1 MEATGGVNA
10 AQHQAKIVREGDTTL
25 PYTQEM
31 RLILLLLISSVS
43 IHALDFK
50 HLLEKTGN
58 FVEKLREKTF
68 LKFAE
73 LFERTGIISLGGRLA
88 EMRSKMWNKLMLRLP
103 KEKNKELEEKLEKI
117 QAKRR
122 NTTNGSKHSIYK
134 INARKNVGQSL
145 FQSDILLTKQQAD
158 EIMEG
163 IEKEFGRDKRQA
175 FVDESYP
182 NTTWQKGVF
191 YRFHKK
197 TGKITRRVFRV
208 AAKQWQ
214 EASCINFFEDRY
226 RIANDSIVVFEED
239 GCWSVIGRAGGKQPL
254 SLGNGCDEVG
264 TALHEIGHA
273 LGLYHTMSR
282 YDRDDFITLA
292 FENLEAAFVDEYIKV
307 TRENSNDYGHPYDY
321 GSIMHYGQTSSSK
334 NDRPTMVADDIK
346 YQAAMGSHMLSFI
359 DKSTIN
365 DHYKCKEKCPM
376 ATSAKCKNNGFPHPR
391 NCSECICPNGYGGA
405 LCDERPNGCGATL
418 KAKKEWQYLIDRLGF
433 GEEERD
439 EFTFCNYWIEAPERF
454 AVEIEIVSISDGFD
468 EDGCVLGGVEIKS
481 KDDQTVTGY
490 RFCSPLDYNT
500 LLVSNSSRV
509 PVITFSRFLEH
520 QIVLQ
525 YRIAF

>member
-1 MEATGGVNA
+1 
-10 AQHQAKIVREGDTTL
+10 
-25 PYTQEM
+25 M

-73 LFERTGIISLGGRLA
+73 DWHHFPRIAGRLA

-145 FQSDILLTKQQAD
+145 FQSDILLTK
-158 EIMEG
+158 
-163 IEKEFGRDKRQA
+163 
-175 FVDESYP
+175 
-182 NTTWQKGVF
+182 
-191 YRFHKK
+191 
-197 TGKITRRVFRV
+197 
-208 AAKQWQ
+208 
-214 EASCINFFEDRY
+214 C
-226 RIANDSIVVFEED
+226 ANDSIVVFEED

-292 FENLEAAFVDEYIKV
+292 FENLEVSHG
-307 TRENSNDYGHPYDY
+307 TRLPEQESLCFRRLLWMN
-321 GSIMHYGQTSSSK
+321 TS
-334 NDRPTMVADDIK
+334 R
-346 YQAAMGSHMLSFI
+346 
-359 DKSTIN
+359 
-365 DHYKCKEKCPM
+365 
-376 ATSAKCKNNGFPHPR
+376 
-391 NCSECICPNGYGGA
+391 
-405 LCDERPNGCGATL
+405 
-418 KAKKEWQYLIDRLGF
+418 
-433 GEEERD
+433 
-439 EFTFCNYWIEAPERF
+439 
-454 AVEIEIVSISDGFD
+454 
-468 EDGCVLGGVEIKS
+468 
-481 KDDQTVTGY
+481 
-490 RFCSPLDYNT
+490 
-500 LLVSNSSRV
+500 
-509 PVITFSRFLEH
+509 
-520 QIVLQ
+520 
-525 YRIAF
+525 